1 MSTFDVS
8 CHGGDIDVAE
18 WVACSEHLERR
29 RASQHNMTVVVQY
42 VRQQH
47 HVRHAQT
54 LDSHNS
60 AIRAATAG
68 VTTPAGSTALA
79 ALGRAVAL

>member
-42 VRQQH
+42 VR
-47 HVRHAQT
+47 HAQT

-60 AIRAATAG
+60 AIRAATAV

>member
-42 VRQQH
+42 D
-47 HVRHAQT
+47 RHAQT